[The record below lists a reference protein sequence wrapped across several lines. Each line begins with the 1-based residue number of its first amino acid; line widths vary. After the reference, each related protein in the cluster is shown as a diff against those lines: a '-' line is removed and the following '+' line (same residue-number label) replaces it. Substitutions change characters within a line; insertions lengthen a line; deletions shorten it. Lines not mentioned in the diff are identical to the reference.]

1 MSTHMIIYNHK
12 QQTNKFT
19 RKLRYKTM
27 KQTTNMSRVI
37 GQLQTIGRKLNSD
50 WFNNELDMERVVWTV
65 QSTPKAYGHFTPYLS
80 YRVHSKDGEKGAVE
94 INIGAGTLDRD
105 ITEVVATMVH
115 ELVHYFNWSI
125 GVQDCS
131 RGGTYHSKKFKNEA
145 EKHGLV
151 IEYDSRIGW
160 SLTSATEELVDW
172 IIENDFED
180 FRLGR
185 NEFTSLV
192 DIGGTSKGGS
202 TPTLPP
208 KKKNNSIKMVCP
220 CCGAIARVTK
230 ATNLICG
237 DCMEHMIEA

>member
-1 MSTHMIIYNHK
+1 
-12 QQTNKFT
+12 
-19 RKLRYKTM
+19 M

-37 GQLQTIGRKLNSD
+37 GQLQTIARKINTD
-50 WFNNELDMERVVWTV
+50 WFNNELDMDRVVISCN
-65 QSTPKAYGHFTPYLS
+65 STPKAYGHFTPYLS

-94 INIGAGTLDRD
+94 INIGSGTLDRD
-105 ITEVVATMVH
+105 IIEVVSTLIHEMVH
-115 ELVHYFNWSI
+115 YYNWSI

-145 EKHGLV
+145 EKHGLI

-160 SLTSATEELVDW
+160 SLTSASEELVDW
-172 IIENDFED
+172 IIENEFED

-185 NEFTSLV
+185 NEFTSLIG
-192 DIGGTSKGGS
+192 IGGTSKGGS

>member
-1 MSTHMIIYNHK
+1 
-12 QQTNKFT
+12 
-19 RKLRYKTM
+19 M
-27 KQTTNMSRVI
+27 KQTTNMQRSI
-37 GQLQTIGRKLNSD
+37 QYLTKIFKLLND
-50 WFNNELDMERVVWTV
+50 EYFDGELEQPIITV
-65 QSTPKAYGHFTPYLS
+65 QSTPKAYGHFTPWQS
-80 YRVHSKDGEKGAVE
+80 WDIKESNGNTKKTVE

-115 ELVHYFNWSI
+115 ELVHYYNWSI

-192 DIGGTSKGGS
+192 GIGGTSKGGS
-202 TPTLPP
+202 TLTLPP
-208 KKKNNSIKMVCP
+208 KKKNNSIKMICP

>member
-1 MSTHMIIYNHK
+1 
-12 QQTNKFT
+12 
-19 RKLRYKTM
+19 M

-37 GQLQTIGRKLNSD
+37 GELQTIGRKLNTD
-50 WFNNELDMERVVWTV
+50 WFSGELDMDRVIWTV

-80 YRVHSKDGEKGAVE
+80 YRVHSVEGEKGAVE

-105 ITEVVATMVH
+105 VVAVVSTMLH
-115 ELVHYFNWSI
+115 ELTHYCNWSK

-131 RGGTYHSKKFKNEA
+131 RGGTYHSKKFKTEA
-145 EKHGLV
+145 GKHGLV

-160 SLTSATEELVDW
+160 SITNASEELVDW
-172 IIENDFED
+172 IIDNDIED

-185 NEFTSLV
+185 NEFTGLV
-192 DIGGTSKGGS
+192 SVGGSSKGGS
-202 TPTLPP
+202 GAAVP
-208 KKKNNSIKMVCP
+208 KRSNSIKMVCP

-237 DCMEHMIEA
+237 DCMEQMVEV

>member
-1 MSTHMIIYNHK
+1 
-12 QQTNKFT
+12 
-19 RKLRYKTM
+19 M
-27 KQTTNMSRVI
+27 KQTTNMQRSI
-37 GQLQTIGRKLNSD
+37 QYLTKIFKLLND
-50 WFNNELDMERVVWTV
+50 EYFDGELEQPIITV
-65 QSTPKAYGHFTPYLS
+65 QSTPKAFGHFTPWNA
-80 YRVHSKDGEKGAVE
+80 YRIKESNGDIKGAVE

-115 ELVHYFNWSI
+115 ELVHYYNWSI

-192 DIGGTSKGGS
+192 GIGGTSKGGS
-202 TPTLPP
+202 TTTLPP

>member
-1 MSTHMIIYNHK
+1 
-12 QQTNKFT
+12 
-19 RKLRYKTM
+19 M
-27 KQTTNMSRVI
+27 KQTTNMQRSI
-37 GQLQTIGRKLNSD
+37 QYLTKIFKLLND
-50 WFNNELDMERVVWTV
+50 EYFDGELEQPIITV
-65 QSTPKAYGHFTPYLS
+65 QSTPKAFGHFTPWQA
-80 YRVHSKDGEKGAVE
+80 YRIKESNGDIKGAVE

-115 ELVHYFNWSI
+115 ELVHYYNWSI

-131 RGGTYHSKKFKNEA
+131 RGGTYNSKKFKNEA

-192 DIGGTSKGGS
+192 GIGGTSKGGS

-208 KKKNNSIKMVCP
+208 KKKNNSIKMICP

>member
-1 MSTHMIIYNHK
+1 
-12 QQTNKFT
+12 
-19 RKLRYKTM
+19 M
-27 KQTTNMSRVI
+27 KQTTNMQRSI
-37 GQLQTIGRKLNSD
+37 QYLTKIFKLLND
-50 WFNNELDMERVVWTV
+50 EYFDGELEQPIITV
-65 QSTPKAYGHFTPYLS
+65 QSTPKAYGHFTPWQS
-80 YRVHSKDGEKGAVE
+80 WDIKESNGNTKKTVE

-192 DIGGTSKGGS
+192 GIGGTSKGGS

>member
-1 MSTHMIIYNHK
+1 
-12 QQTNKFT
+12 
-19 RKLRYKTM
+19 M
-27 KQTTNMSRVI
+27 KQTTNMQRSI
-37 GQLQTIGRKLNSD
+37 QYLTKIFKLLND
-50 WFNNELDMERVVWTV
+50 EYFDGELEQPIITV
-65 QSTPKAYGHFTPYLS
+65 QSTPKAYGHFTPWQS
-80 YRVHSKDGEKGAVE
+80 WDIKESNGNTKKTVE

-115 ELVHYFNWSI
+115 ELVHYYNWSI

-192 DIGGTSKGGS
+192 GIGGTSKGGS

-208 KKKNNSIKMVCP
+208 KKKNNSIKMLCP

>member
-1 MSTHMIIYNHK
+1 
-12 QQTNKFT
+12 
-19 RKLRYKTM
+19 M
-27 KQTTNMSRVI
+27 KQTTNMQRSI
-37 GQLQTIGRKLNSD
+37 QYLTKIFKLLND
-50 WFNNELDMERVVWTV
+50 EYFDGELEQPIITV

-94 INIGAGTLDRD
+94 INIGSGTLDRD
-105 ITEVVATMVH
+105 IIEVVSTLIHEMVH
-115 ELVHYFNWSI
+115 YYNWSI

-145 EKHGLV
+145 EKHGLI

-160 SLTSATEELVDW
+160 SLTSASEELVDW
-172 IIENDFED
+172 IIENEFED

-185 NEFTSLV
+185 NEFTSLIG
-192 DIGGTSKGGS
+192 IGGTSKGGS

>member
-1 MSTHMIIYNHK
+1 
-12 QQTNKFT
+12 
-19 RKLRYKTM
+19 M

-37 GQLQTIGRKLNSD
+37 GQLQTIGRKLNAD
-50 WFNNELDMERVVWTV
+50 WFAGELDMERVVWTV

-105 ITEVVATMVH
+105 IVSVISTMLH
-115 ELVHYFNWSI
+115 EMTHYYNWSI

-131 RGGTYHSKKFKNEA
+131 RGGTYHSKRFKLEA

-160 SLTSATEELVDW
+160 SVTSATEQLVDW
-172 IIENDFED
+172 IIDNNIED

-185 NEFTSLV
+185 NECTALAG
-192 DIGGTSKGGS
+192 IGGTTSGGGNV
-202 TPTLPP
+202 PT
-208 KKKNNSIKMVCP
+208 KKNNSIKMICP
-220 CCGAIARVTK
+220 CCGAIARVTR

-237 DCMEHMIEA
+237 DCMVHMVQA

>member
-1 MSTHMIIYNHK
+1 
-12 QQTNKFT
+12 
-19 RKLRYKTM
+19 M

-37 GQLQTIGRKLNSD
+37 GEIQSIARKINAD
-50 WFNNELDMERVVWTV
+50 WFSNELNMDRVIWTV

-105 ITEVVATMVH
+105 IIEVVATMIH
-115 ELVHYFNWSI
+115 EMVHYYNWSAD
-125 GVQDCS
+125 VKDCS
-131 RGGTYHSKKFKNEA
+131 RGNTYHSKKFKIEA

-160 SLTSATEELVDW
+160 SLTSVSDELLDW

-185 NEFTSLV
+185 NEFNSLIVTGTS
-192 DIGGTSKGGS
+192 GGTSTS
-202 TPTLPP
+202 PIR
-208 KKKNNSIKMVCP
+208 KKSNSIKMVCP
-220 CCGAIARVTK
+220 CCGAIARVTRT
-230 ATNLICG
+230 TNLICG

>member
-1 MSTHMIIYNHK
+1 
-12 QQTNKFT
+12 
-19 RKLRYKTM
+19 M

-37 GQLQTIGRKLNSD
+37 GQLQTIGRKINSD

-80 YRVHSKDGEKGAVE
+80 YRIHSKDGEREAVE

-105 ITEVVATMVH
+105 IISVVSTMIH
-115 ELVHYFNWSI
+115 EMTHYYNWSV

-160 SLTSATEELVDW
+160 SSTKASEELVNW
-172 IIENDFED
+172 IIENDIED

-185 NEFTSLV
+185 NEFTLLSGIV
-192 DIGGTSKGGS
+192 GGS
-202 TPTLPP
+202 ASGGHDTPVQ
-208 KKKNNSIKMVCP
+208 KKRSNSIKLICP
-220 CCGAIARVTK
+220 CCGNIARVTK
-230 ATNLICG
+230 ITNLICG
-237 DCMEHMIEA
+237 DCMKHMIEA

>member
-1 MSTHMIIYNHK
+1 
-12 QQTNKFT
+12 
-19 RKLRYKTM
+19 M

-37 GQLQTIGRKLNSD
+37 GQLQTIGRKLNAD

-80 YRVHSKDGEKGAVE
+80 YRIHSKDGEKSAVE

-105 ITEVVATMVH
+105 ITEVIGTMLH
-115 ELVHYFNWSI
+115 EMTHYFNWSK

-145 EKHGLV
+145 EKHGLI
-151 IEYDSRIGW
+151 IEYDSKIGW
-160 SLTSATEELVDW
+160 SLTSVTEQLVDW
-172 IIENDFED
+172 IIDNDIED
-180 FRLGR
+180 FKLGR
-185 NEFTSLV
+185 NEFTTL
-192 DIGGTSKGGS
+192 IGTSGK
-202 TPTLPP
+202 TPTITTT

-230 ATNLICG
+230 TTNLICG
-237 DCMEHMIEA
+237 DCIEHMIEVH

>member
-1 MSTHMIIYNHK
+1 MQRSIQYLTKIFKLLNDEYFDGELEQPII
-12 QQTNKFT
+12 
-19 RKLRYKTM
+19 
-27 KQTTNMSRVI
+27 
-37 GQLQTIGRKLNSD
+37 
-50 WFNNELDMERVVWTV
+50 TV

-115 ELVHYFNWSI
+115 ELVHYYNWSI

-192 DIGGTSKGGS
+192 GIGGTSKGGS

>member
-1 MSTHMIIYNHK
+1 MCTHMIYYNHK
-12 QQTNKFT
+12 QQTNTFT
-19 RKLRYKTM
+19 RKKVQIM

-105 ITEVVATMVH
+105 IVSVICTMLH
-115 ELVHYFNWSI
+115 EMTHYKNWSE

-131 RGGTYHSKKFKNEA
+131 RGGTYHSKKFKIEA

-160 SLTSATEELVDW
+160 SLTSATEELVQW
-172 IIENDFED
+172 IIDNDIEE

-192 DIGGTSKGGS
+192 GISGGS
-202 TPTLPP
+202 SSGTTPTTP
-208 KKKNNSIKMVCP
+208 KKKNNSIKMICP
-220 CCGAIARVTK
+220 CCGNIARVTK
-230 ATNLICG
+230 TTNLICG

>member
-1 MSTHMIIYNHK
+1 
-12 QQTNKFT
+12 
-19 RKLRYKTM
+19 M

-37 GQLQTIGRKLNSD
+37 GQLQTIGRKLNND

-94 INIGAGTLDRD
+94 INVGAGTLDRD
-105 ITEVVATMVH
+105 IVSVICTMIH
-115 ELVHYFNWSI
+115 EMTHYLNWSNGI
-125 GVQDCS
+125 QDCS
-131 RGGTYHSKKFKNEA
+131 RNNTYHSKKFKIEA

-172 IIENDFED
+172 IIENEIEE

-185 NEFTSLV
+185 NEFTAFS
-192 DIGGTSKGGS
+192 IGGNSGT
-202 TPTLPP
+202 TTTVP
-208 KKKNNSIKMVCP
+208 KKNNSIKMICP

-230 ATNLICG
+230 TTNLICG